1 MTQHKSNLHCV
12 KIFKKIEKGYNNNRY
27 RLTRSQHEEKQNH
40 FLHKKAVFVSILHI
54 TASIYINLAIK
65 LGTIAT
71 IQRFNYLKWKY
82 IVCQFSSLIMID
94 VHVTW
99 RGRMCMPRL
108 CFWRRG
114 TNLCTKHCLSS
125 MWHRG
130 EPKGKNN
137 KTNKLWIS
145 NRYMNSGDSLE

>member
-12 KIFKKIEKGYNNNRY
+12 KIFNKIEKGHNNRY
-27 RLTRSQHEEKQNH
+27 TLTEVSMKKNKTI
-40 FLHKKAVFVSILHI
+40 FLHRKAIFVSILHI

-99 RGRMCMPRL
+99 RGRMCMPRRL

-130 EPKGKNN
+130 EPKG
-137 KTNKLWIS
+137 
-145 NRYMNSGDSLE
+145 